1 MKWAIKTQRLFDGT
15 GSPVVRD
22 ALVVIENAH
31 IVAVGPASQVA
42 LPEGIA
48 LLDVGDRLVLPGMID
63 AHVHLLWSGSVSS
76 GQESKVATDSQAL
89 LMGARNA
96 QMALQERPDHGA

>member
-15 GSPVVRD
+15 GNPVVRD

-42 LPEGIA
+42 LPDGIA
-48 LLDVGDRLVLPGMID
+48 LLDVGDRLVHAWDDRCPCAPALERQCVQRSRIT
-63 AHVHLLWSGSVSS
+63 GSD
-76 GQESKVATDSQAL
+76 G
-89 LMGARNA
+89 
-96 QMALQERPDHGA
+96 